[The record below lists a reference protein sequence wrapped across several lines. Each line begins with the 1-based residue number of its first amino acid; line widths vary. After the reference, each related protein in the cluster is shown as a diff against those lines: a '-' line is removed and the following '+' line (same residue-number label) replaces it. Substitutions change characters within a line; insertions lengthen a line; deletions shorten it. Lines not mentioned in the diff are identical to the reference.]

1 MLQQLQLTQ
10 VHILMSQNISL
21 DFSHL
26 VAHFPDLLSDA
37 LDFLFVLR
45 STCYKKDVSSSMHVF
60 SIIIDKTLSRIAT
73 SIVQIVRARASGRAN
88 LISVGADLDDN
99 LSPMPA

>member
-60 SIIIDKTLSRIAT
+60 SMIDKTLSRIAT